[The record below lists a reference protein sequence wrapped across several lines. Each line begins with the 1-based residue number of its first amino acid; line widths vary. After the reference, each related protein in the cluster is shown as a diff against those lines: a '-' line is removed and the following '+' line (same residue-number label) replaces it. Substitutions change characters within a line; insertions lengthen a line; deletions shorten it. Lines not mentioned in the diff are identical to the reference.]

1 MRTFPSF
8 HDLFL
13 TRVVQYC
20 EPQIF
25 DIYVKTNL
33 NIMAF
38 HASTHRGRAP
48 SGKKSILNVTVHG
61 SSTWVLLTLIERYD
75 KKNKGKKV
83 IVYIIKY

>member
-8 HDLFL
+8 HDPFL

-48 SGKKSILNVTVHG
+48 SDKKTQDKYIECHSIRVIDVG
-61 SSTWVLLTLIERYD
+61 FILIERYD
-75 KKNKGKKV
+75 KEKKEERR
-83 IVYIIKY
+83 